1 MTSMQVGA
9 VGLRWRCMQELIEH
23 VSENLAVLSVDA
35 SGDATLVLASGQAAK
50 VLLSS
55 TLSDPDELLQDF
67 FKACLLTLNDGASAP
82 IWKVPS
88 GEVFKLRSVPIGKDG
103 NDNDN
108 SNGNGN
114 GNGNGNAGHKGTS
127 ASLLLIHFER
137 QAVKLPPEA
146 ERAELEAAAQVR
158 GMSKCEAR
166 VFALMAR
173 GRTNKEIAEDL
184 DISYHTTRA
193 HLRNI
198 FRTLDVSNRLEARA
212 AVVG

>member
-1 MTSMQVGA
+1 MTSMHVGA

-23 VSENLAVLSVDA
+23 VSENLAVISVDA
-35 SGDATLVLASGQAAK
+35 NGDSSLVLASGQAAK

-55 TLSDPDELLQDF
+55 ANGDADELLHEF
-67 FKACLLTLNDGASAP
+67 LKACILTINDGANAP

-88 GEVFKLRSVPIGKDG
+88 GEAFKLSSVPIGSDG
-103 NDNDN
+103 
-108 SNGNGN
+108 SGQG
-114 GNGNGNAGHKGTS
+114 A

-137 QAVKLPPEA
+137 ESVKLPPEA
-146 ERAELEAAAQVR
+146 DHAELEAAAHAR

-173 GRTNKEIAEDL
+173 GRTNKEIAQDL
-184 DISYHTTRA
+184 DISYHTTRS
-193 HLRNI
+193 HLRTI